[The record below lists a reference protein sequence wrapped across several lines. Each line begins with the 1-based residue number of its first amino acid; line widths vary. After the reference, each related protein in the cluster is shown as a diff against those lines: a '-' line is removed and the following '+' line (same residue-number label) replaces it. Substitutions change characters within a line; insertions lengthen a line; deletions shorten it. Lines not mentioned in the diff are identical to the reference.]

1 MKGIVPQDIN
11 RKPDKLTVLGFYR
24 AVLQSKLMQHH
35 HHPNIN
41 GMFHSKPTDSGN
53 VMLVLNADNY
63 VMAEYNMRTGETV
76 WQRFVPAPQREKVET
91 WLTQTYP
98 SQTVVKAIAAKS
110 RKR

>member
-1 MKGIVPQDIN
+1 
-11 RKPDKLTVLGFYR
+11 
-24 AVLQSKLMQHH
+24 MQHH

-41 GMFHSKPTDSGN
+41 DTFHSKRNDKGN

-76 WQRFVPAPQREKVET
+76 WQRFVQATQREKVET
-91 WLTQTYP
+91 WLTQSYP
-98 SQTVVKAIAAKS
+98 VQPVAKAVPAKS